1 MAVAVNVSYANRC
14 FRQGRTD
21 LYHPDSGLSEHKG
34 GTVSTV
40 GLLTSEDC
48 TGVER
53 CVQND
58 LQRTPV
64 IDSSV
69 DDRVKSVQKVTRDA
83 DRH

>member
-14 FRQGRTD
+14 FRRGR
-21 LYHPDSGLSEHKG
+21 HPDSGLSEHKG
-34 GTVSTV
+34 GTVPTV

-53 CVQND
+53 CVQNA

-69 DDRVKSVQKVTRDA
+69 DDRVKSVQKVTRDV
-83 DRH
+83 DQH